1 MMTGIRRVFSSSTNP
16 AGTAS
21 SAVSQKMK
29 TFFPIPRAIVAV
41 PATILLAVLLVP
53 GAARAQTGAGA
64 AASPAGRWKTID
76 DHTGKPKSIVEIRM
90 QNGTLT
96 GAIETLLNPS
106 SPHPTC
112 NLCSGAKKDQPLV
125 GLEILWGF
133 HLDGAEWSG
142 GQVLDPDTGKVYRA
156 TIALEDGGNKL
167 RLHGYI
173 GISLLGRTQYWLRE
187 H

>member
-1 MMTGIRRVFSSSTNP
+1 MTR
-16 AGTAS
+16 
-21 SAVSQKMK
+21 
-29 TFFPIPRAIVAV
+29 FFPYPRIVVAA
-41 PATILLAVLLVP
+41 PALVLLAALLVP
-53 GAARAQTGAGA
+53 TVTRAQAGA
-64 AASPAGRWKTID
+64 ASSPAGRWKTID
-76 DHTGKPKSIVEIRM
+76 DHTGKPKSIVEIRE

-96 GAIETLLNPS
+96 GTIVTLLNPP

-112 NLCSGAKKDQPLV
+112 NLCSGAKKDQPFL

-133 HLDGAEWSG
+133 HRDGDEWSG
-142 GQVLDPDTGKVYRA
+142 GQVLDPDTGKIYRA
-156 TIALEDGGNKL
+156 TIVLEDGGNKL